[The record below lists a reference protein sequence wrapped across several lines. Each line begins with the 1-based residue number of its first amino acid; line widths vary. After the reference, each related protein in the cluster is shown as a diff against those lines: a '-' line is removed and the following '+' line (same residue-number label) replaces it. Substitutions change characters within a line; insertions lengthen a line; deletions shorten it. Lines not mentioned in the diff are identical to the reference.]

1 MDGQGQGDLSRCVR
15 GLAVSISEYVPA
27 GVPEMGGSL
36 TAPLLPPPQPA
47 IQRLDAK
54 SAKTIQGTI
63 RVNSPRIILARFVF
77 PLSAESIHTRIRRSH
92 APSIHVRCFG
102 TFGARLLEGVAM
114 ELAAVATLRV
124 N

>member
-1 MDGQGQGDLSRCVR
+1 MFVDVPVR
-15 GLAVSISEYVPA
+15 ISEYVPT

-36 TAPLLPPPQPA
+36 PAPLPPPQPA

-54 SAKTIQGTI
+54 SARAIQGTI
-63 RVNSPRIILARFVF
+63 RVNSPRIIVARFGS
-77 PLSAESIHTRIRRSH
+77 PRSAASIHTTNKSPH
-92 APSIHVRCFG
+92 APIIHARCFG